1 MQLIEGPT
9 LTDKDYK
16 LAIDV
21 IKVQVKDYFD
31 ALTEDDEL
39 FEGDFDLVKEH
50 VIQALG
56 DKNK

>member
-1 MQLIEGPT
+1 MHLIEGPT
-9 LTDKDYK
+9 LTEKDYK

-31 ALTEDDEL
+31 ALDEDE
-39 FEGDFDLVKEH
+39 FEGDFDLVKGN
-50 VIQALG
+50 VMQALG